1 MCGIAGYVGNGRAQP
16 VLLGGLKR
24 LEYRGYDSAGIAE
37 LVGQGP
43 SGKKL
48 SVTKAA
54 GRVTELASRLPESG
68 ATVGIA
74 HTRWATHGVPN
85 EANAHPHVA
94 GSLAVVHNGIIENY
108 RSIRDVLARKGV
120 TFEGTTDSE
129 ILAHLINREV
139 ERKRKRGAGR
149 PLAEGV
155 RAALRE
161 VRGTFG
167 IVVLSADHPGT
178 LVAARRGSPLVIG
191 YGDGEHLVAS
201 DTSALLGRTRRVVYL
216 EDDELA
222 EITADAVR
230 LETLDAEPV
239 RRKTTKISGKVDD
252 VRKQGYAH
260 FMLKEIHEQ
269 PEVLQDAIRGRLRPD
284 TGTAKLGGLNLTPD
298 ELRGIDQVVLIGC
311 GTALYAGQVAAYW
324 LEKLARVPAA
334 AVVAS
339 EWRYRNPI
347 VTDRTLCVAISQSG
361 ETADTLAAIR
371 EAKAKGARTI
381 GVVNVIGSTIAREV
395 ADGGT
400 YIHAGPEIGVAS
412 SKAFTNTL
420 GVLLLLALQI
430 GRTRD
435 LSEEEG
441 AAIAREAARLPELM
455 AGQLKRR
462 DAIASAA
469 KRWCKTRDALY
480 LGRGAAYP
488 MALEGALKLKEISY
502 VHAEA
507 YPAGEMK
514 HGPIALVDPKLLA
527 VVLAPRNALYEK
539 TKSNLE
545 EIRAREGSVLAITTE
560 GNRELD
566 GLADA
571 VLEVP
576 DVHEVLESF
585 VLAIP
590 LQLLAYEMAVSRGTD
605 VDKPRNL
612 AKSVTVE

>member
-1 MCGIAGYVGNGRAQP
+1 MCGIAGYVGRDAARP
-16 VLLGGLKR
+16 VLIGGLKR

-37 LVGQGP
+37 LGGDSLQ
-43 SGKKL
+43 
-48 SVTKAA
+48 VTKSVGKVAELEA
-54 GRVTELASRLPESG
+54 KLLASQ

-74 HTRWATHGVPN
+74 HTRWATHGVPS

-94 GSLAVVHNGIIENY
+94 GRLALVHNGIIENY
-108 RSIRDVLARKGV
+108 RSLRELLEAGGAVFTSETDTEVL
-120 TFEGTTDSE
+120 T
-129 ILAHLINREV
+129 HLVAREV
-139 ERKRKRGAGR
+139 GRAVSKKAKR
-149 PLAEGV
+149 PLVAGV

-167 IVVLSADHPGT
+167 IVVLSADYPDM

-191 YGDGEHLVAS
+191 YGDTEHLVAS

-222 EITADAVR
+222 EITADAVK
-230 LETLDAEPV
+230 LETLEGGPV
-239 RRKTTKISGKVDD
+239 SRRITKISGRVDD
-252 VRKQGYAH
+252 VQKRGFAH

-269 PEVLQDAIRGRLRPD
+269 PEALRDVFRGRFRPD
-284 TGTAKLGGLNLTPD
+284 AGSAKLGGIGLTD
-298 ELRGIDQVVLIGC
+298 SELREIDQVVLIGC
-311 GTALYAGQVAAYW
+311 GTALYAGQVGAYW
-324 LEKLARVPAA
+324 LERLARIPAT

-347 VTDRTLCVAISQSG
+347 VGPRTLCIAISQSG

-371 EAKAKGARTI
+371 EAKAKGARTVGMI
-381 GVVNVIGSTIAREV
+381 NVVGSTIAREV

-400 YIHAGPEIGVAS
+400 YLHAGPEIGVAS
-412 SKAFTNTL
+412 TKAFMNML
-420 GVLLLLALQI
+420 GALLLLAVQV

-441 AAIAREAARLPELM
+441 RALVDEAGRLPEIL
-455 AGQLKRR
+455 
-462 DAIASAA
+462 AA
-469 KRWCKTRDALY
+469 QVKERAAVAEAVKQYDRIENALY
-480 LGRGAAYP
+480 LGRGSAYP
-488 MALEGALKLKEISY
+488 MALEGAIKLKEISY

-514 HGPIALVDPKLLA
+514 HGPIALVDPSLLA
-527 VVLAPRNALYEK
+527 VFLAPRNALYEK

-545 EIRAREGSVLAITTE
+545 EVRAREGSVLAVTTA

-566 GLADA
+566 ALAGA
-571 VLEVP
+571 VIEVP
-576 DVHEVLESF
+576 KTHEVLEPF
-585 VLAIP
+585 TLAIP
-590 LQLLAYEMAVSRGTD
+590 LQLLAYEMAVSRGKN
-605 VDKPRNL
+605 VDMPRNL

>member
-1 MCGIAGYVGNGRAQP
+1 MCGIAGYVGSGLAQP

-24 LEYRGYDSAGIAE
+24 LEYRGYDSAGVAE
-37 LVGQGP
+37 LTGME
-43 SGKKL
+43 L
-48 SVTKAA
+48 AVTKAV
-54 GRVTELASRLPESG
+54 GRISELEKRLTESG
-68 ATVGIA
+68 ATIGIA
-74 HTRWATHGVPN
+74 HTRWATHGVPS
-85 EANAHPHVA
+85 EPNAHPHVA
-94 GSLAVVHNGIIENY
+94 GKLALVHNGIIENY
-108 RSIRDVLARKGV
+108 RSIRDVLARRGV
-120 TFEGTTDSE
+120 TFTSDTDTEVLAQLVNTEVDRKKREGVD
-129 ILAHLINREV
+129 
-139 ERKRKRGAGR
+139 R

-167 IVVLSADHPGT
+167 IVVLSADYPGM

-216 EDDELA
+216 EDDEMA
-222 EITADAVR
+222 EITADDVR
-230 LETLDAEPV
+230 LETLDAQPV
-239 RRKTTKISGKVDD
+239 KRKATKISGKLDD
-252 VRKQGYAH
+252 VQKQGYAH
-260 FMLKEIHEQ
+260 FMLKEIYEQ
-269 PEVLQDAIRGRLRPD
+269 PEVLHDAIRGRLRPD
-284 TGTAKLGGLNLTPD
+284 TGTAKLGGVNLTDD
-298 ELRGIDQVVLIGC
+298 ELRDIDQVVLIGC

-324 LEKLARVPAA
+324 LEKLARVPAT

-347 VTDRTLCVAISQSG
+347 VSERTLCVALSQSG

-381 GVVNVIGSTIAREV
+381 GVINVIGSTIAREV

-412 SKAFTNTL
+412 SKAFTNML

-430 GRTRD
+430 GRVRN
-435 LSEEEG
+435 LSEAAG
-441 AAIAREAARLPELM
+441 AAIAKAAAELPEIM
-455 AGQLKRR
+455 ASQLKHR
-462 DAIASAA
+462 DEVAAAA
-469 KRWCKTRDALY
+469 KRYHGTRDALY
-480 LGRGAAYP
+480 LGRGLTYP

-527 VVLAPRNALYEK
+527 VVLAPQNALYEK

-545 EIRAREGSVLAITTE
+545 EIRAREGSVLTVTTE
-560 GNRELD
+560 GNRDLD

-576 DVHEVLESF
+576 KVHEVLEPF

-590 LQLLAYEMAVSRGTD
+590 LQLFAYEMAVTRGTD
-605 VDKPRNL
+605 VDMPRNL